1 MNVENKDLLSSII
14 NENEKD
20 NNIEDEMEEKEII
33 FRNYIPQDR
42 NFKIEKCYKLN
53 EVKSIEDKIK
63 ANVLKSVKEF
73 LNLEKSNNL
82 IKPPKRDFDLK
93 RNIPYNSQSESIDFK
108 MGSFKFI
115 SNNLDDSQLEC
126 DEYIPDVFYIDTSS
140 IFDLSRPN
148 FTQEHILHLRDTL
161 EEEPEWWKN
170 IKNYVQKLKCLQ
182 IK

>member
-1 MNVENKDLLSSII
+1 MNDEKEIGVRKDVLLSIL
-14 NENEKD
+14 NDTNEKEND
-20 NNIEDEMEEKEII
+20 MNNIEKEQEII

-93 RNIPYNSQSESIDFK
+93 RNITQKMNYLNELTNEAIKEIANNQVKIKSEK
-108 MGSFKFI
+108 
-115 SNNLDDSQLEC
+115 
-126 DEYIPDVFYIDTSS
+126 
-140 IFDLSRPN
+140 
-148 FTQEHILHLRDTL
+148 
-161 EEEPEWWKN
+161 
-170 IKNYVQKLKCLQ
+170 
-182 IK
+182 

>member
-1 MNVENKDLLSSII
+1 MNDEKEIGMNKDLLSSII
-14 NENEKD
+14 NNSNEIEND
-20 NNIEDEMEEKEII
+20 TNNIEEEKEII

-93 RNIPYNSQSESIDFK
+93 RNIAQKMNYLNELTNEAIKELANNQS
-108 MGSFKFI
+108 
-115 SNNLDDSQLEC
+115 
-126 DEYIPDVFYIDTSS
+126 
-140 IFDLSRPN
+140 
-148 FTQEHILHLRDTL
+148 
-161 EEEPEWWKN
+161 KN
-170 IKNYVQKLKCLQ
+170 KSE
-182 IK
+182 

>member
-1 MNVENKDLLSSII
+1 MNNEKEIGMNKDLLSSII
-14 NENEKD
+14 NNSNEIEND
-20 NNIEDEMEEKEII
+20 MNNIEEEKEII

-93 RNIPYNSQSESIDFK
+93 RNI
-108 MGSFKFI
+108 
-115 SNNLDDSQLEC
+115 
-126 DEYIPDVFYIDTSS
+126 
-140 IFDLSRPN
+140 
-148 FTQEHILHLRDTL
+148 
-161 EEEPEWWKN
+161 
-170 IKNYVQKLKCLQ
+170 VQKMNYLNELTNEA
-182 IK
+182 IKELANNQSKNKSE

>member
-1 MNVENKDLLSSII
+1 MNDEKEIGVRKDVLLSIL
-14 NENEKD
+14 NDTNEKEND
-20 NNIEDEMEEKEII
+20 MNNIEEEQEII

-93 RNIPYNSQSESIDFK
+93 RNITQKMSYLNELTNEAIKEIANNQVKIKSE
-108 MGSFKFI
+108 
-115 SNNLDDSQLEC
+115 
-126 DEYIPDVFYIDTSS
+126 
-140 IFDLSRPN
+140 
-148 FTQEHILHLRDTL
+148 
-161 EEEPEWWKN
+161 
-170 IKNYVQKLKCLQ
+170 
-182 IK
+182 

>member
-1 MNVENKDLLSSII
+1 MNDEREIGMNKDLLSSII
-14 NENEKD
+14 NNSNEIEND
-20 NNIEDEMEEKEII
+20 MNNIEEEKEII

-93 RNIPYNSQSESIDFK
+93 RNIAQKMNYLNELTNEAIKELANNQS
-108 MGSFKFI
+108 
-115 SNNLDDSQLEC
+115 
-126 DEYIPDVFYIDTSS
+126 
-140 IFDLSRPN
+140 
-148 FTQEHILHLRDTL
+148 
-161 EEEPEWWKN
+161 KN
-170 IKNYVQKLKCLQ
+170 KSE
-182 IK
+182 